1 MTERHEKIEYNIKA
15 KEVVHYEIYEGE
27 KVVDRGTIG
36 GNSFTSL
43 GINRVAQM
51 AAGLLEPAT
60 YKINAFEVKVA
71 TPTNSWYSTATVV
84 SYWANSGA
92 VTAETITFQS
102 PGTYYHIAGKV
113 SNEGGAAWASIYNI
127 LSPNVVLTT
136 GQTVKFFV
144 EYSFVGLGA
153 NTGPV
158 AWTPTAG
165 GVRVDGDRIC
175 AGLLFNTDGAAPGG
189 AVTLCNAAIKWLAA
203 DCDNPQVMMSI
214 PPPLNVSV
222 VSNNTIWISGH
233 TWTLANGQYMRGIY
247 VMGSWQTPFVGTG
260 HRIFGNWRSDGVPDT
275 LHQPSGPTYIMNTT
289 TSPVTVHT
297 DFEFKFL

>member
-1 MTERHEKIEYNIKA
+1 MAEKHEKIEYSLKA

-27 KVVDRGTIG
+27 KVVDRGTVG

-51 AAGLLEPAT
+51 AAGLIDPASF
-60 YKINAFEVKVA
+60 KINAFEVKVA

-84 SYWANSGA
+84 SFWGNSGA
-92 VTAETITFQS
+92 ITAETITFQS

-153 NTGPV
+153 T
-158 AWTPTAG
+158 TLPTNYT
-165 GVRVDGDRIC
+165 RCDGDRIC
-175 AGLLFNTDGAAPGG
+175 ASLLFNTDATSPIVPPSGTG
-189 AVTLCNAAIKWLAA
+189 LSNQSIKWLMAEL
-203 DCDNPQVMMSI
+203 DDGTMMST
-214 PPPLNVSV
+214 PPPLNIVV

-233 TWTLANGQYMRGIY
+233 TWTLANGRYMKGIY
-247 VMGSWQTPFVGTG
+247 VMGSFQAPLSAST
-260 HRIFGNWRSDGVPDT
+260 RIFGNWRSDGVPDT

-289 TSPVTVHT
+289 AAPVTVHT